1 MATIEEYSDEPK
13 YTIKA
18 VSGQTGIR
26 PVTLRAWER
35 RHEVLSPHRSDN
47 RYRLYSDRDVA
58 ILRWLKS
65 RVDQEVSISAAVS
78 ELRSLRT
85 TGFWPEAVPSIP
97 AQHLQESRLTPDE
110 YAAQL
115 YQALIRRDEAGAGQ
129 VFLEMH
135 TAFDLMTL
143 FERVI
148 VPTLVKIGE
157 GWFRGELSVATE
169 HFSSAYLRGKLLTL
183 LQAYPIRR
191 SAAHVLIG
199 CGPDE
204 QHEIGSLMLA
214 VLLRADGF
222 RVEYL
227 GPDIPLDDL
236 VDYAGDE
243 RPDMVILSATT
254 EPAARLLGTLQG
266 KLNRLRRPV
275 LFGFGGGA
283 FNANPRLRAE
293 IPGVF
298 LGVTLEHSLTRARDL
313 LATKKPN

>member
-1 MATIEEYSDEPK
+1 MATIEDYSDEPK
-13 YTIKA
+13 YTIKS

-65 RVDQEVSISAAVS
+65 RVDQEVAISSAVS
-78 ELRSLRT
+78 ELRSLRH

-97 AQHLQESRLTPDE
+97 SQQAQESQIAPEE
-110 YAAQL
+110 YASLL
-115 YQALIRRDEAGAGQ
+115 YQALTRHDELQAGE
-129 VFLEMH
+129 LILKMH
-135 TAFDLMTL
+135 TAFDLSTL
-143 FERVI
+143 FGRVF

-157 GWFRGELSVATE
+157 GWYRGELSVSTE
-169 HFSSAYLRGKLLTL
+169 HFASAYLRGKLLTL

-191 SAAHVLIG
+191 SAAHILVG

-214 VLLRADGF
+214 VLLRSNGF

-227 GPDIPLDDL
+227 GPDIPLEDL
-236 VDYAGDE
+236 VEYVADE
-243 RPDMVILSATT
+243 RPNMVILSATT
-254 EPAARLLGTLQG
+254 DNTARLLKNLQAM
-266 KLNRLRRPV
+266 LNRLRAPV
-275 LFGFGGGA
+275 IFGFGGGA
-283 FNANPRLRAE
+283 FSANKALRRE
-293 IPGVF
+293 IAGVF
-298 LGVTLEHSLTRARDL
+298 LGETLDESVNTTREL
-313 LATKKPN
+313 LSGKTAG

>member
-13 YTIKA
+13 YTIKS
-18 VSGQTGIR
+18 VSGLTGIR

-35 RHEVLSPHRSDN
+35 RHEVLSPHRSNN

-85 TGFWPEAVPSIP
+85 TGFWPEAIPSIP
-97 AQHLQESRLTPDE
+97 AQQTQENLLTPDE
-110 YAAQL
+110 YTAQL
-115 YQALIRRDEAGAGQ
+115 YQALTRRDEAKAGQ
-129 VFLEMH
+129 IFLEMH

-143 FERVI
+143 FEGVI

-157 GWFRGELSVATE
+157 GWFRGELSVAVE
-169 HFSSAYLRGKLLTL
+169 HFASAYLRGKLLTL

-214 VLLRADGF
+214 VLLRAEGF

-227 GPDIPLDDL
+227 GPDIPLEDL

-243 RPDMVILSATT
+243 RPNMVILSATT
-254 EPAARLLGTLQG
+254 EPAARQLRNLQN
-266 KLNRLRRPV
+266 KLNRLQRPV

-283 FNANPRLRAE
+283 FNTHPNLRSE

-298 LGVTLEHSLTRARDL
+298 LGATLEESLARARSL
-313 LATKKPN
+313 LTAGKPA